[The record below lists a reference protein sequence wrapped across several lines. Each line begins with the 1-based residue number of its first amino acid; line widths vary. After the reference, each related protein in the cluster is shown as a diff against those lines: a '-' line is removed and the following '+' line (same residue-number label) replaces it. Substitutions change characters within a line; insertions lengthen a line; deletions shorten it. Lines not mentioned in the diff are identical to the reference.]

1 MALANTSSFIAK
13 PPLRIA
19 VLIPCYNEAATI
31 AQVVHE
37 FKTSVPSA
45 TVYVYDNNS
54 SDHSAEHAA
63 AAGAVVRN
71 ERHQGKGHVVRR
83 MFADNDADVY
93 IMVDGDATYDPT
105 AAPDA
110 VAELVHH
117 RLDFINIAR
126 RTATPNAYR
135 SGHQIGNAL
144 LTRLVALLF
153 GREFT
158 DMLSGYKVF
167 SRRFVK
173 SFPALSTGFEIETE
187 LTIHALQLSMP
198 VAERVAAY
206 NQRPTGSVSKLNTLP
221 DGLRILHAIIRLTKN
236 ERPLAF
242 FGAIGLILIGIA
254 IALGVPLLQTFLETG
269 LVPRLPTAVLAAAL
283 VLMGVQSITAGIILD
298 NVTTSRREAKRIA
311 YLQIPQAVDDD
322 GSTSLK

>member
-1 MALANTSSFIAK
+1 MALENASSLEAK
-13 PPLRIA
+13 PALRI
-19 VLIPCYNEAATI
+19 VVMIPCYNEAATI
-31 AQVVHE
+31 AQVVHA
-37 FKTSVPSA
+37 FNTNLPSA

-54 SDHSAEHAA
+54 SDQSAERAA

-71 ERHQGKGHVVRR
+71 ERHQGKGHVARR
-83 MFADNDADVY
+83 MFADIDADVY
-93 IMVDGDATYDPT
+93 VMVDGDATYDPT

-117 RLDFINIAR
+117 GLDFINIAR

-153 GREFT
+153 GRQFT
-158 DMLSGYKVF
+158 DMLSGYKLF

-187 LTIHALQLSMP
+187 LTIHALELTMP
-198 VAERVAAY
+198 VAERIGTY
-206 NQRPTGSVSKLNTLP
+206 RQRPTGSISKLSTVR
-221 DGLRILHAIIRLTKN
+221 DGLRILRTIVRLTKN
-236 ERPLAF
+236 ERPFAF
-242 FGAIGLILIGIA
+242 FGAIGLIFICIA
-254 IALGVPLLQTFLETG
+254 IVLGAPLLQTYLETG

-298 NVTTSRREAKRIA
+298 NVTTGRREAKRIA
-311 YLQIPQAVDDD
+311 YLQIPQAIDDD
-322 GSTSLK
+322 GSMSLK

>member
-322 GSTSLK
+322 GSMSLK